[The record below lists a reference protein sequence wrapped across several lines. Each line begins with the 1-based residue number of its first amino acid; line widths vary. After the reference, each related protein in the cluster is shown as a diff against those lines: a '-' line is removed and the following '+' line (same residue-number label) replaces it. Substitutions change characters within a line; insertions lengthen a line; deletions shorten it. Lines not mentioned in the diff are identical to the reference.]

1 MSLKIVRYMNYG
13 KRMWSDPDFISTI
26 DGKRDECTN
35 NFYFSFFELNN
46 GKIIDVMFTENLKR
60 NKLTST
66 DFGCYYTLDYKFGED
81 FTPWW
86 NRQPSGID
94 DNLGYPTKEEEEL
107 VEKFFRKHIEKTRES
122 ATEIKNLD
130 F

>member
-1 MSLKIVRYMNYG
+1 
-13 KRMWSDPDFISTI
+13 MWSDPDFISTI
-26 DGKRDECTN
+26 NVDRDEYTN

-46 GKIIDVMFTENLKR
+46 GKIIGVMFTENLKR

-66 DFGCYYTLDYKFGED
+66 EFGCYYSVDYKFGED
-81 FTPWW
+81 FISWW

-94 DNLGYPTKEEEEL
+94 DNLEDPTKEEEEL
-107 VEKFFRKHIEKTRES
+107 IEKFFREHIENTRENLI
-122 ATEIKNLD
+122 EIKNLN